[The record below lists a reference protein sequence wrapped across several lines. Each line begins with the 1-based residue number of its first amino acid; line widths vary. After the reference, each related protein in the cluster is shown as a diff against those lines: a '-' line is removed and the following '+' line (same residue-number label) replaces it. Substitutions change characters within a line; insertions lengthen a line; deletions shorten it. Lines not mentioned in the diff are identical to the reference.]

1 MTQVALIYEPTL
13 LYSPL
18 KYYTALY
25 FLVTGSARRIND
37 INAHF
42 LGNNIYGEAI
52 RDELSKEDNS
62 RTQYVL
68 MEKIRPPVLKNYIVQ
83 VHKREILEEDVVCEF
98 GVFGVV
104 IRLDYLRNQSIGR
117 GREIMSLKTC

>member
-1 MTQVALIYEPTL
+1 M
-13 LYSPL
+13 
-18 KYYTALY
+18 
-25 FLVTGSARRIND
+25 
-37 INAHF
+37 
-42 LGNNIYGEAI
+42 
-52 RDELSKEDNS
+52 EDNS

-83 VHKREILEEDVVCEF
+83 VHKHEILEEDVVCEF

-117 GREIMSLKTC
+117 GRGILSLKTS

>member
-1 MTQVALIYEPTL
+1 MAIENPDQFV
-13 LYSPL
+13 L
-18 KYYTALY
+18 KPQREGGGMVQKKSNLETMNNKNSISQGQQ
-25 FLVTGSARRIND
+25 FEGFSS
-37 INAHF
+37 F

-52 RDELSKEDNS
+52 REVLSKEDGS

-83 VHKREILEEDVVCEF
+83 FHKNEIVEEDVVSEF

-104 IRLDYLRNQSIGR
+104 IR
-117 GREIMSLKTC
+117 